1 MSGALQSSSATVKPR
16 QLTLNDHLD
25 SLARFAR
32 AHDPRGPATALFC
45 IVLALMGIG
54 LAVQASHAS
63 TIMAPEEF
71 HGQLASQMWFRAGGL
86 IALILFSRIGPS
98 GVRRYIPALCV
109 VMTILLIAALLP
121 GIGGAIN
128 GSRRWLNLGFF
139 KFQPSELARI
149 VVVLWAA
156 HKCVTLGPL
165 VSDFKRGVL
174 PMLAV
179 GMWFFV
185 LVAVEPDFG
194 GSLLLFVCLLA
205 TMWVGGAR
213 LNHVSAFLGS
223 VGTVALVLGWFFVPH
238 VHRRIEMFLGHRTS
252 DQVTGAVQ
260 AMTNGGLFGT
270 GVANGDARNLGVPY
284 LESDFAFAQVGEEF
298 GWLGVLLV
306 IGLLLAFMWQSLR
319 LVYSI
324 RDRYEAI
331 ATFGLL
337 ISTVFQ
343 ALLHIQVVADVVPPK
358 GMTLP
363 FISHGGTSLI
373 VACIG
378 VGLAIGAARNSAAD
392 VAPELASG
400 VPGGVRP

>member
-1 MSGALQSSSATVKPR
+1 MSGALQSSSTSVRPR

-25 SLARFAR
+25 SVARFAR
-32 AHDPRGPATALFC
+32 THDPRGPATALFC
-45 IVLALMGIG
+45 IVLALMGVG
-54 LAVQASHAS
+54 LALQASHAA

-71 HGQLASQMWFRAGGL
+71 QGQLASQMWFRCAGL
-86 IALILFSRIGPS
+86 IALIVFARIGPS
-98 GVRRYIPALCV
+98 GIRRYIPMLCV
-109 VMTILLIAALLP
+109 VMSVLLIAALLP

-128 GSRRWLNLGFF
+128 GSRRWVNLGVFT
-139 KFQPSELARI
+139 FQPSELARI

-165 VSDFKRGVL
+165 VTDIKRGVL

-179 GMWFFV
+179 GLWFFV
-185 LVAVEPDFG
+185 WVAVEPDFG

-213 LNHVSAFLGS
+213 LNHVGGFLATVGS
-223 VGTVALVLGWFFVPH
+223 VALVLGYFFVPH

-252 DQVTGAVQ
+252 DQVTGAVT
-260 AMTNGGLFGT
+260 AMQNGGLFGM

-284 LESDFAFAQVGEEF
+284 LESDFAFAQIGEEF
-298 GWLGVLLV
+298 GWFGVALV
-306 IGLLLAFMWQSLR
+306 IGLLIAFMWQSLR

-324 RDRYEAI
+324 RDRYDAI

-337 ISTVFQ
+337 VSTLFQ

-378 VGLAIGAARNSAAD
+378 VGLAIGAARTSATET
-392 VAPELASG
+392 PTS
-400 VPGGVRP
+400 